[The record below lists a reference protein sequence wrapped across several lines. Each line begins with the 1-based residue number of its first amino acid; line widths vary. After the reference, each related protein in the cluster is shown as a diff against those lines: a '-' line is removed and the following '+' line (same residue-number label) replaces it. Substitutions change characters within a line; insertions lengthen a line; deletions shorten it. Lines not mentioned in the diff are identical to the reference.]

1 LNNRRDPIA
10 MHSTSS
16 STAYQNPTA
25 LLHAGR
31 SAALPARGRNW
42 RVETDTLCPAEWDA
56 VLSLFTDAMIQQS
69 SAYGRGQWGEST
81 LSHLLLRDGS
91 RIVGAAQL
99 VLRTLPSS
107 GPGIAHLKF
116 GPLWR
121 RCDSEA
127 DPAILRRLLA
137 ALRDEY
143 AGKRGLVLRIKPWV
157 SPDDRWTTAA
167 IRDAGFRYKRHL
179 PHYDTLMLDLRHSV
193 EELHRSL
200 KPRWRANL
208 RKGMRHEYRIER
220 QEGSAAVARFMDL
233 YRQMSERKRFYDSS
247 ESDAF
252 PDIYAAMPA
261 SLRPDLLFCYYRD
274 DPVAAAVIS
283 HAGKNAFYWFGATNR
298 LALDRHLSYVLHW
311 QVLLHLKARG
321 CRWYDLAGVSQPGVY
336 QFKSGLAGRLG
347 QRLAMGDYDA
357 CSSPLLN
364 RLIDTASA
372 LRKTYRDWRIRLA
385 G

>member
-1 LNNRRDPIA
+1 

-16 STAYQNPTA
+16 TTAYQNPAA
-25 LLHAGR
+25 LLQPVVATEAPVR
-31 SAALPARGRNW
+31 RRDW
-42 RVETDTLCPAEWDA
+42 RVEIDTLCPAEWDA
-56 VLSLFTDAMIQQS
+56 VLSLFTDAMVQQS
-69 SAYGRGQWGEST
+69 SAYGRCQWGEST

-121 RCDSEA
+121 RCDSKP
-127 DPAILRRLLA
+127 DPAILKRLLA

-143 AGKRGLVLRIKPWV
+143 AGKRKLALRVKPWV
-157 SPDDRWTTAA
+157 SPDDRWMLN
-167 IRDAGFRYKRHL
+167 IFREAGFRYKPKL
-179 PHYDTLMLDLRHSV
+179 PHYDTLMLDLRYPV

-208 RKGMRHEYRIER
+208 RKGQQQEYRIE
-220 QEGSAAVARFMDL
+220 QQDGAAAVEQFLVL
-233 YRQMSERKRFYDSS
+233 YRRMSERKRFYDTS
-247 ESDAF
+247 EIDAF
-252 PDIYAAMPA
+252 ADMYAAMPA
-261 SLRPDLLFCYYRD
+261 NLRPDLLFCYYRD
-274 DPVAAAVIS
+274 EPVAAVVIS
-283 HAGKNAFYWFGATNR
+283 HAGKNAYYWFGATDR
-298 LALDRHLSYVLHW
+298 QALDRHLSYVLHW
-311 QVLLHLKARG
+311 HVLLHLKARG

-364 RLIDTASA
+364 RLIDTASGW
-372 LRKTYRDWRIRLA
+372 RKTYRDWRIRLA
-385 G
+385 R